1 MQRVASSAD
10 ALAWLQARVTGTLVS
25 DSRAVRSG
33 DGFIAWPG
41 AAADARRHVADA
53 LQRGAAACLVE
64 ADGVTAWDF
73 QDAPVAAL
81 QNLQPQLGGLAAEF
95 FGSSRARVPVFAVTG
110 TNGKTSSAWWLAQA
124 LAAASEAHAPRRAG
138 FIGTLGCGLVGDG
151 SAADAAT
158 LSPTGLTTPDPVT
171 VHAAIHAFAAQQ
183 AKGCVIE
190 ASSIG
195 LQEHRLDGLV
205 IDCAIFTNFSQ
216 DHLDFHGTMEAYWA
230 AKRALFAW
238 PGLLSA
244 VINIDDAHGATLAA
258 ELGDSTLD
266 LWTCSSRINVQ
277 PAARLQALNV
287 RATETGMAFEV
298 RESGQMQ
305 TVHSEMPGAY
315 NVANLLGVIAALR
328 SHGASLA
335 QAAAACS
342 GLQAPPGRMEAVAPP
357 GSNPLVLVD
366 YAHTPDGL
374 TQALAALRPVAL
386 ARGGQLWCVVGCG
399 GDRDPGKRPRMGA
412 AAVHGADRV
421 VFTSDNPRTED
432 PHSILA
438 QIVGP
443 LTPAPAWVIETDRA
457 AAIADT
463 VLQAHD
469 RDVVL
474 IAGKGHE
481 TSQEVAGQRYAFD
494 DRIHAR
500 KSLEARAATRM
511 TLGHLAKLIPNSQL
525 RANPAS
531 PWLRVHTDT
540 RSTRAGDLFVALRG
554 ETFDA
559 NQFLPQ
565 ALAQGAV
572 AVLCHPQSGA
582 ADAIAL
588 PRIEVPDTQEALT
601 ALGANWRAQWH
612 LPLIG
617 ITGSNGKTTVTQM
630 IAAILHLHAP
640 NGAALATQGNL
651 NNHIGVPL
659 TVLRLRSE
667 HRIGVVELGM
677 NHPGEIAQLSAVAQP
692 TVALVNNAQ
701 REHLEFMHTV
711 DAVAAENGSVI
722 SALPANGIAVFPADD
737 VYTPLWRRLAGAR
750 RSVTFSDTPSN
761 STEAQDS
768 VHLLDAKWHGS
779 HWRVAAQARL
789 GKQTEN
795 LQFDLHIAGRHNIKN
810 ALAAAACALAAGV
823 PAATVARGLSAFI
836 PVQGRSRALSLALEG
851 RSITVVDD
859 SYNANPDS
867 VRAAIDVLADLPG
880 PRLLVLG
887 DMGEVGSE
895 GPAFHTEAG
904 AYAAAKGIEH
914 VLFSG
919 QLSRYANAAAPGS
932 QHLDDM
938 HALRQAA
945 VTLLPNVASV
955 LVKGSRFMRME
966 QVVDA
971 ITQACAAPQKEITP
985 QGETTCC

>member
-1 MQRVASSAD
+1 MERLARSVD
-10 ALAWLQARVTGTLVS
+10 ALTWLQARVTGSLVS
-25 DSRAVRSG
+25 DSRAVRPG
-33 DGFIAWPG
+33 DGFVAWPG

-53 LQRGAAACLVE
+53 LQRGAVACLVE
-64 ADGVTAWDF
+64 AQGVAAWNF
-73 QDAPVAAL
+73 ADAPVAAL
-81 QNLQPQLGGLAAEF
+81 QGLQAQLGWIAAEF
-95 FGSSRARVPVFAVTG
+95 FGTARAQLPVFAVTG
-110 TNGKTSSAWWLAQA
+110 TNGKTSTAWWLAQA
-124 LAAASEAHAPRRAG
+124 LAAASGERSPRQGG
-138 FIGTLGCGLVGDG
+138 FIGTLGCGLIGAG
-151 SAADAAT
+151 SAADVGT
-158 LSPTGLTTPDPVT
+158 LRSTGLTTPDPLT
-171 VHAAIHAFAAQQ
+171 VHAAVQGFAAQH
-183 AKGCVIE
+183 ASGCAIE

-195 LQEHRLDGLV
+195 LQEHRLDGLA

-216 DHLDFHGTMEAYWA
+216 DHLDYHGTMDAYWA

-238 PGLLSA
+238 PGLRSA
-244 VINIDDAHGATLAA
+244 VLNIDNARGAALAA
-258 ELGDSTLD
+258 ELGGGPLD
-266 LWTCSSRINVQ
+266 VWTCSSRDQANPV
-277 PAARLQALNV
+277 ARLQACHV
-287 RATETGMAFEV
+287 RATDHGMRFDV
-298 RESGQMQ
+298 READQLQ
-305 TVHSEMPGAY
+305 TVHSTVPGTY

-328 SHGASLA
+328 SQGISLA
-335 QAAAACS
+335 QAAAACNA
-342 GLQAPPGRMEAVAPP
+342 LHAPPGRMEPAAPA
-357 GSNPLVLVD
+357 GVNPLVLVD

-374 TQALAALRPVAL
+374 EQALAALGPLAQ
-386 ARGGQLWCVVGCG
+386 ARGGRLWCVVGCG

-432 PHSILA
+432 PQRILA
-438 QIVGP
+438 QMVAP
-443 LTPAPAWVIETDRA
+443 LTPSAAWQVEVNRA
-457 AAIADT
+457 AAIANT
-463 VLQAHD
+463 VRQAHD
-469 RDVVL
+469 RDLIL

-481 TSQEVAGQRYAFD
+481 TSQEVGGQRHAFD
-494 DRIHAR
+494 DRVH
-500 KSLEARAATRM
+500 ARAALQARAADRM
-511 TLGHLAKLIPNSQL
+511 TLGHVAALIPHSHL
-525 RANPAS
+525 SANPEVS
-531 PWLRVHTDT
+531 WLRVHTDT

-572 AVLCHPQSGA
+572 AVLCHPQPGA
-582 ADAIAL
+582 PEGGL
-588 PRIEVPDTQEALT
+588 PRIEVADTQEALI
-601 ALGANWRAQWH
+601 ALGTNWRAQWH

-617 ITGSNGKTTVTQM
+617 VTGSNGKTTVTQM
-630 IAAILHLHAP
+630 IAAILHVHAP
-640 NGAALATQGNL
+640 DGAALATQGNL

-722 SALPANGIAVFPADD
+722 SALPADGVAVFPADD
-737 VYTPLWRRLAGAR
+737 TYTPLWRNLAGTR
-750 RSVTFSDTPSN
+750 RSVTFSDTPAAGVD
-761 STEAQDS
+761 TPDS
-768 VHLLDAKWHGS
+768 VRLVDAQWHGG
-779 HWRVAAQARL
+779 HWRVQAQTRL

-823 PAATVARGLSAFI
+823 PAETVSQGLSTFV
-836 PVQGRSRALSLALEG
+836 PVQGRSRALPLRLYG
-851 RSITVVDD
+851 RDITLVDD

-887 DMGEVGSE
+887 DMGEVGDQ
-895 GPAFHTEAG
+895 GTAFHTEAG
-904 AYAAAKGIEH
+904 AYAASNGIEH

-919 QLSRYANAAAPGS
+919 TLSRHAHAAAPGS
-932 QHLDDM
+932 QHFDAM
-938 HALRQAA
+938 PALRQAA
-945 VTLLPNVASV
+945 VSLLPQVASV

-966 QVVDA
+966 QVVEA
-971 ITQACAAPQKEITP
+971 VTQACAPAAEEKTP
-985 QGETTCC
+985 QGEATCC

>member
-1 MQRVASSAD
+1 MDRVASSAD
-10 ALAWLQARVTGTLVS
+10 ALAWLQTRVTGTLVS
-25 DSRAVRSG
+25 DSRAVRPG

-53 LQRGAAACLVE
+53 LQRGAVACLVE
-64 ADGVTAWDF
+64 ADGVAAWNF

-81 QNLQPQLGGLAAEF
+81 QNLQPQLGGLAAAF
-95 FGSSRARVPVFAVTG
+95 FGSARAQLPVFAVTG

-124 LAAASEAHAPRRAG
+124 LAAVSAGTAPRQAG
-138 FIGTLGCGLVGDG
+138 FIGTLGCGLIGNG
-151 SAADAAT
+151 SAADADT
-158 LSPTGLTTPDPVT
+158 LSPTGLTTPDPLT
-171 VHAAIHAFAAQQ
+171 VHAAMHAFGEQKAC
-183 AKGCVIE
+183 GCVIE

-195 LQEHRLDGLV
+195 LQEHRLDGLA

-216 DHLDFHGTMEAYWA
+216 DHLDYHGTMQAYWA

-238 PGLLSA
+238 PGLRSA
-244 VINIDDAHGATLAA
+244 VVNIDDAHGAALAA
-258 ELGDSTLD
+258 ELGNSTLD
-266 LWTCSSRINVQ
+266 LWTCASREAVN
-277 PAARLQALNV
+277 PTARLQARKV
-287 RATETGMAFEV
+287 RVTDSGMAFEV
-298 RESGQMQ
+298 HEAGQQQ
-305 TVHSEMPGAY
+305 TVHSPVPGTY

-328 SHGASLA
+328 SQGTPLA

-342 GLQAPPGRMEAVAPP
+342 GLRAPPGRMEAVGPT
-357 GSNPLVLVD
+357 GTNPLVLVD

-374 TQALAALRPVAL
+374 AQALAALRPVAL

-399 GDRDPGKRPRMGA
+399 GDRDPGKRPLMGA

-421 VFTSDNPRTED
+421 VFTSDNPRSED
-432 PHSILA
+432 PESILA
-438 QIVGP
+438 HMVAP
-443 LTPAPAWVIETDRA
+443 LVPNPAWHIEVSRA

-469 RDVVL
+469 RDLVL

-481 TSQEVAGQRYAFD
+481 TSQEVAGQRHAFD

-500 KSLEARAATRM
+500 KSLEARAETRM
-511 TLGHLAKLIPNSQL
+511 TLGHLATLIPNSQL
-525 RANPAS
+525 SANPAS

-540 RSTRAGDLFVALRG
+540 RSTRAGDVFVALRG
-554 ETFDA
+554 DTFDA

-572 AVLCHPQSGA
+572 AVLCHPQTGA
-582 ADAIAL
+582 ADAAAL
-588 PRIEVPDTQEALT
+588 PRIEVPDTQDALT
-601 ALGANWRAQWH
+601 ALGTHWRAQWH

-617 ITGSNGKTTVTQM
+617 VTGSNGKTTVTQM
-630 IAAILHLHAP
+630 IAAILHVHAP

-711 DAVAAENGSVI
+711 DAVAAENGAVI
-722 SALPANGIAVFPADD
+722 SALPAHGVAVFPADD
-737 VYTPLWRRLAGAR
+737 AYTALWRSLAGTR
-750 RSVTFSDTPSN
+750 RCVTFSDTPAASADT
-761 STEAQDS
+761 SDS
-768 VHLLDAKWHGS
+768 VCLLDAQWHGG
-779 HWRVAAQARL
+779 HWRVQAQARL
-789 GKQTEN
+789 GEQVEN
-795 LQFDLHIAGRHNIKN
+795 LQFSLHIAGRHNIKN

-823 PAATVARGLSAFI
+823 PAATVAQGLSAFV
-836 PVQGRSRALSLALEG
+836 PVQGRSRALSLTLDG

-887 DMGEVGSE
+887 DMGEVGSQ

-914 VLFSG
+914 VLLSG
-919 QLSRYANAAAPGS
+919 QLSRHAHAAAPGS
-932 QHLDDM
+932 QHFDDM
-938 HALRQAA
+938 PALRQAA
-945 VTLLPNVASV
+945 VALLPQVASV

-971 ITQACAAPQKEITP
+971 VTQACAAPHKETTP
-985 QGETTCC
+985 QGEATCC

>member
-1 MQRVASSAD
+1 MHLVARSAD

-25 DSRAVRSG
+25 DSRAVRPG

-41 AAADARRHVADA
+41 AATDARRHVADA
-53 LQRGAAACLVE
+53 LQRGAAVCLVE
-64 ADGVTAWDF
+64 AEGAEAWNFTDT
-73 QDAPVAAL
+73 PVAAL
-81 QNLQPQLGGLAAEF
+81 RGLQSQMGWIAACF
-95 FGSSRARVPVFAVTG
+95 FGTARAHLPVFAVTG
-110 TNGKTSSAWWLAQA
+110 TNGKTSTAWWLAQA
-124 LAAASEAHAPRRAG
+124 LATVSEAQRAG
-138 FIGTLGCGLVGDG
+138 FIGTLGCGLVGAG
-151 SAADAAT
+151 SAAQADA
-158 LSPTGLTTPDPVT
+158 LMPTGLTTPDPVT
-171 VHAAIHAFAAQQ
+171 VQAAIHAFAAQK
-183 AKGCVIE
+183 AGGCAIE

-195 LQEHRLDGLV
+195 LQEHRLDGLA

-216 DHLDFHGTMEAYWA
+216 DHLDYHGTMEAYWA
-230 AKRALFAW
+230 AKRALFTL
-238 PGLLSA
+238 PGLRSA
-244 VINIDDAHGATLAA
+244 VINIDDAHGVELAA
-258 ELGDSTLD
+258 ELRKGTLD
-266 LWTCSSRINVQ
+266 LWTCSSREASN
-277 PAARLQALNV
+277 PTARLQARNI
-287 RATETGMAFEV
+287 RATNNGMAFDV
-298 RESGQMQ
+298 HESGQLQ
-305 TVHSEMPGAY
+305 SVHSAVPGTY

-328 SHGASLA
+328 SHGVSLA

-342 GLQAPPGRMEAVAPP
+342 GLPAPPGRMEPAVP
-357 GSNPLVLVD
+357 GGANPLVLVD

-374 TQALAALRPVAL
+374 EQALTALRPVAQ
-386 ARGGQLWCVVGCG
+386 ARSGQLWCVVGCG
-399 GDRDPGKRPRMGA
+399 GDRDPGKRPLMGA
-412 AAVHGADRV
+412 MAVHGADRV
-421 VFTSDNPRTED
+421 VFTSDNPRSEN
-432 PHSILA
+432 PESILGQMVA
-438 QIVGP
+438 P
-443 LTPAPAWVIETDRA
+443 LVPGPAWRIDANRA

-500 KSLEARAATRM
+500 KALDARAATRM
-511 TLGHLAKLIPNSQL
+511 TLGHVAALIPNSQL

-540 RSTRAGDLFVALRG
+540 RSTRAGDLFIALRG
-554 ETFDA
+554 DTFDA
-559 NQFLPQ
+559 NQFLPE
-565 ALAQGAV
+565 AIAQGAV
-572 AVLCHPQSGA
+572 AVLCHPQS
-582 ADAIAL
+582 DATHSAL
-588 PRIEVPDTQEALT
+588 PRIEVADTQHALT
-601 ALGANWRAQWH
+601 TLGTNWRAQWQ

-617 ITGSNGKTTVTQM
+617 VTGSNGKTTITQM

-659 TVLRLRSE
+659 TVLRLRGE

-677 NHPGEIAQLSAVAQP
+677 NHPGEIARLSAVAQP

-711 DAVAAENGSVI
+711 DAVAAENGAVI
-722 SALPANGIAVFPADD
+722 SALPANGVAVFPADD
-737 VYTPLWRRLAGAR
+737 AYTPLWRSLAGAR
-750 RSVTFSDTPSN
+750 RCFMFSDTPTS
-761 STEAQDS
+761 STDAADS
-768 VHLLDAKWHGS
+768 VYLLDAQWNNGY
-779 HWRVAAQARL
+779 WRVLAQARL
-789 GKQTEN
+789 GEQVES

-823 PAATVARGLSAFI
+823 PAATVAQGLSTFV
-836 PVQGRSRALSLALEG
+836 PVQGRSRALSLVLNG

-887 DMGEVGSE
+887 DMGEVGSQ

-904 AYAAAKGIEH
+904 AYAAAKDIEH
-914 VLFSG
+914 VLLSG
-919 QLSRYANAAAPGS
+919 SLSRHAHTAAPGS
-932 QHLDDM
+932 KHFDDM
-938 HALRQAA
+938 AALRQAA
-945 VTLLPNVASV
+945 VAALPHVASV

-971 ITQACAAPQKEITP
+971 LTQACATPEKEKAH
-985 QGETTCC
+985 QGEATCC

>member
-1 MQRVASSAD
+1 MDRVASSAD
-10 ALAWLQARVTGTLVS
+10 ALAWLRARVTGTLVS
-25 DSRAVRSG
+25 DSRAVRPG

-53 LQRGAAACLVE
+53 LQRGAVACLVE
-64 ADGVTAWDF
+64 AQGVAAWDF
-73 QDAPVAAL
+73 ANAPVAAL
-81 QNLQPQLGGLAAEF
+81 QGLQSQLGWLSASF
-95 FGSSRARVPVFAVTG
+95 FGSSRAQLPVFAVTG

-124 LAAASEAHAPRRAG
+124 MAAVSAGTAPRQVG
-138 FIGTLGCGLVGDG
+138 FIGTLGCGLISHG
-151 SAADAAT
+151 SAPDAGT
-158 LSPTGLTTPDPVT
+158 LSLTGLTTPDPLT
-171 VHAAIHAFAAQQ
+171 VHAAMHAFAAQK
-183 AKGCVIE
+183 ACGCAIE

-195 LQEHRLDGLV
+195 LAEHRLDGLV

-216 DHLDFHGTMEAYWA
+216 DHLDYHGTMDAYWA

-238 PGLLSA
+238 PGLRSA
-244 VINIDDAHGATLAA
+244 VVNIDDAHGAALAA
-258 ELGDSTLD
+258 ELGNSTLD
-266 LWTCSSRINVQ
+266 LWTCSSREEAN
-277 PAARLQALNV
+277 PAARLQAHNIRV
-287 RATETGMAFEV
+287 TNNGMAFEV
-298 RESGQMQ
+298 REAEQQQ
-305 TVHSEMPGAY
+305 TVHSAVPGTY

-328 SHGASLA
+328 SHGTPLA

-342 GLQAPPGRMEAVAPP
+342 GLHAPPGRMEAAAPA

-374 TQALAALRPVAL
+374 VQALAALRPVAL

-399 GDRDPGKRPRMGA
+399 GDRDPGKRPLMGA
-412 AAVHGADRV
+412 AAVRGADRV
-421 VFTSDNPRTED
+421 VFTSDNPRSEN
-432 PHSILA
+432 PESILA
-438 QIVGP
+438 QMVAP
-443 LTPAPAWVIETDRA
+443 LVPSPAWHTEANRA
-457 AAIADT
+457 TAIADT

-481 TSQEVAGQRYAFD
+481 TSQEVAGQRHAFD

-500 KSLEARAATRM
+500 NALQARAASRM
-511 TLGHLAKLIPNSQL
+511 TLGHLAALIPNSQL
-525 RANPAS
+525 SANPAS

-554 ETFDA
+554 DTFDA

-572 AVLCHPQSGA
+572 AVLCHPQTGA
-582 ADAIAL
+582 SENPL
-588 PRIEVPDTQEALT
+588 PRIEVADTQEALT
-601 ALGANWRAQWH
+601 TLGTNWRAQWH

-617 ITGSNGKTTVTQM
+617 VTGSNGKTTVTQM

-640 NGAALATQGNL
+640 HGAALATQGNL

-659 TVLRLRSE
+659 TVLRLRNE

-677 NHPGEIAQLSAVAQP
+677 NHPGEIARLSAVAQA

-711 DAVAAENGSVI
+711 DAVAAENGAVI
-722 SALPANGIAVFPADD
+722 SALPADGVAVFPADD
-737 VYTPLWRRLAGAR
+737 VYTPLWRGLAGTR
-750 RSVTFSDTPSN
+750 RCVTFSDTLTN
-761 STEAQDS
+761 STDTNDS
-768 VHLLDAKWHGS
+768 VRLLDAQWHGG
-779 HWRVAAQARL
+779 HWRVQAQARL
-789 GKQTEN
+789 GEQVAS

-823 PAATVARGLSAFI
+823 PVATVAQGLSAFV
-836 PVQGRSRALSLALEG
+836 PVQGRSRALSLALDG
-851 RSITVVDD
+851 LSITVVDD

-887 DMGEVGSE
+887 DMGEVGSQ

-904 AYAAAKGIEH
+904 AYAATKGIEH
-914 VLFSG
+914 VLLSG
-919 QLSRYANAAAPGS
+919 HLSRHAHAAAPGS
-932 QHLDDM
+932 RHFEDM
-938 HALRQAA
+938 AALRQAA
-945 VTLLPNVASV
+945 VALLPKVASV

-971 ITQACAAPQKEITP
+971 VTQACAAPQKEKTP
-985 QGETTCC
+985 QGEATCC

>member
-1 MQRVASSAD
+1 MDLLASSAD
-10 ALAWLQARVTGTLVS
+10 ALAWLRARVTGTLVS
-25 DSRAVRSG
+25 DSRAVRAG

-41 AAADARRHVADA
+41 AATDARRYVADA
-53 LQRGAAACLVE
+53 LQRGAVACLVE
-64 ADGVTAWDF
+64 ADGVAAWDF

-81 QNLQPQLGGLAAEF
+81 QDLQAQLGGLAAAF
-95 FGSSRARVPVFAVTG
+95 FGSSPAQLPVFAVTG

-124 LAAASEAHAPRRAG
+124 LAAVSTGPAPRQAG
-138 FIGTLGCGLVGDG
+138 FIGTLGCGLIGDG
-151 SAADAAT
+151 SAADMGT
-158 LSPTGLTTPDPVT
+158 LSPTGLTTPDPLT
-171 VHAAIHAFAAQQ
+171 VHAAMHAFAAQK
-183 AKGCVIE
+183 ACGCAIE

-195 LQEHRLDGLV
+195 LAEHRLNGLA
-205 IDCAIFTNFSQ
+205 IECAIFTNFSQ
-216 DHLDFHGTMEAYWA
+216 DHLDYHGSMPAYWA
-230 AKRALFAW
+230 AKRTLFAW
-238 PGLLSA
+238 PGLRSA
-244 VINIDDAHGATLAA
+244 VVNIDDAQGAALAA
-258 ELGDSTLD
+258 ELHHSAID
-266 LWTCSSRINVQ
+266 LWTCASREEVNPTV
-277 PAARLQALNV
+277 RLQAHNIRV
-287 RATETGMAFEV
+287 TDSGMAFDVHEA
-298 RESGQMQ
+298 GQQQ
-305 TVHSEMPGAY
+305 TVHSAVPGAY

-328 SHGASLA
+328 SQGTPLA

-342 GLQAPPGRMEAVAPP
+342 GLRAPPGRMEAAAPV

-374 TQALAALRPVAL
+374 VQALAALRPVAL

-399 GDRDPGKRPRMGA
+399 GDRDSGKRPLMGA
-412 AAVHGADRV
+412 AAARGADRV
-421 VFTSDNPRTED
+421 VFTSDNPRSENPD
-432 PHSILA
+432 NILA
-438 QIVGP
+438 QMVAP
-443 LTPAPAWVIETDRA
+443 LVPGPAWCVDPDRA

-469 RDVVL
+469 RDLVL

-481 TSQEVAGQRYAFD
+481 TSQEVAGQRGAFD

-500 KSLEARAATRM
+500 NALAARAASRM
-511 TLGHLAKLIPNSQL
+511 TLGHLAALIPNSQL
-525 RANPAS
+525 SANPAS

-554 ETFDA
+554 DTFDA

-565 ALAQGAV
+565 ALTQGAV
-572 AVLCHPQSGA
+572 AVLCHPQTGVPEN
-582 ADAIAL
+582 AL
-588 PRIEVPDTQEALT
+588 PRIEVADTQDALT
-601 ALGANWRAQWH
+601 ALGTNWRAQWH

-617 ITGSNGKTTVTQM
+617 VTGSNGKTTVTQM

-677 NHPGEIAQLSAVAQP
+677 NHSGEIARLSAVAQP

-711 DAVAAENGSVI
+711 DAVAAENGAVI
-722 SALPANGIAVFPADD
+722 SALPADGVAVFPADD
-737 VYTPLWRRLAGAR
+737 VYTPLWRSLAGTR
-750 RSVTFSDTPSN
+750 RCVTFSDTLTN
-761 STEAQDS
+761 STDTNDS
-768 VHLLDAKWHGS
+768 VRLLDAQWHGG
-779 HWRVAAQARL
+779 HWRVQAQARL
-789 GKQTEN
+789 GQQVAS
-795 LQFDLHIAGRHNIKN
+795 LQFDLQIAGRHNIKN

-823 PAATVARGLSAFI
+823 PAATVMQGLSTFV
-836 PVQGRSRALSLALEG
+836 PVQGRSRALSLAWGE

-887 DMGEVGSE
+887 DMGEVGSQ

-914 VLFSG
+914 VLLSG
-919 QLSRYANAAAPGS
+919 NLSRHAHAAAPGS
-932 QHLDDM
+932 LHFDDM
-938 HALRQAA
+938 AALRQAA
-945 VTLLPNVASV
+945 VALLPQVASV

-966 QVVDA
+966 QIVDA
-971 ITQACAAPQKEITP
+971 VTQACAEPQKEKTP
-985 QGETTCC
+985 QGEATCC

>member
-1 MQRVASSAD
+1 MDRVASSAD
-10 ALAWLQARVTGTLVS
+10 ALAWLRARVTGTLVS
-25 DSRAVRSG
+25 DSRAVRPG

-53 LQRGAAACLVE
+53 LQRGAVACLVE
-64 ADGVTAWDF
+64 ADGVVAWNF
-73 QDAPVAAL
+73 AGAPVAAL
-81 QNLQPQLGGLAAEF
+81 QGLQSQLGWLSASF
-95 FGSSRARVPVFAVTG
+95 FGTARAQLPVFAVTG

-124 LAAASEAHAPRRAG
+124 LAAVSEAASPQQAG
-138 FIGTLGCGLVGDG
+138 FIGTLGCGLISHG
-151 SAADAAT
+151 SAPDAGT
-158 LSPTGLTTPDPVT
+158 LSHTGLTTPDPLT
-171 VHAAIHAFAAQQ
+171 VHAAVHAFAAQK
-183 AKGCVIE
+183 ACGCAIE

-216 DHLDFHGTMEAYWA
+216 DHLDYHETMDAYWA

-238 PGLLSA
+238 PGLRSA
-244 VINIDDAHGATLAA
+244 VVNIDDAHGAELAG
-258 ELGDSTLD
+258 ELGNSTLD
-266 LWTCSSRINVQ
+266 LWTCSSREEVN
-277 PAARLQALNV
+277 PAARLQACQIRV
-287 RATETGMAFEV
+287 TDSGMAFEV
-298 RESGQMQ
+298 READQQQ
-305 TVHSEMPGAY
+305 TVHSAVPGAY

-328 SHGASLA
+328 SQGTPLA
-335 QAAAACS
+335 LAAAACS
-342 GLQAPPGRMEAVAPP
+342 GLRAPPGRMEAAAPV

-374 TQALAALRPVAL
+374 VQALAALRPVAL

-399 GDRDPGKRPRMGA
+399 GDRDPGKRPLMGA
-412 AAVHGADRV
+412 AAARGADRV
-421 VFTSDNPRTED
+421 VFTSDNPRSEN
-432 PHSILA
+432 PESILA
-438 QIVGP
+438 QMVAP
-443 LTPAPAWVIETDRA
+443 LVPSSAWHIEASRA
-457 AAIADT
+457 AAIAGT
-463 VLQAHD
+463 VLQTHD

-481 TSQEVAGQRYAFD
+481 TSQEVAGQRGAFD

-500 KSLEARAATRM
+500 NALHARAASRM
-511 TLGHLAKLIPNSQL
+511 TLGHLAALIPNSQL
-525 RANPAS
+525 NAKPAS

-554 ETFDA
+554 DTFDA

-572 AVLCHPQSGA
+572 AVLCHPQTGA
-582 ADAIAL
+582 SENAL
-588 PRIEVPDTQEALT
+588 PRIEVADTQEALT
-601 ALGANWRAQWH
+601 TLGTNWRAQWH

-617 ITGSNGKTTVTQM
+617 VTGSNGKTTVTQM
-630 IAAILHLHAP
+630 IAAILHVHAP
-640 NGAALATQGNL
+640 HGAALATQGNL

-677 NHPGEIAQLSAVAQP
+677 NHPGEIASLSAVAQA

-711 DAVAAENGSVI
+711 DAVAAENGAVI
-722 SALPANGIAVFPADD
+722 SALPADGVAVFPADD
-737 VYTPLWRRLAGAR
+737 IYTALWRSLAGTR
-750 RSVTFSDTPSN
+750 RCVTFSDTPTNSN
-761 STEAQDS
+761 NTNDS
-768 VHLLDAKWHGS
+768 VYLLDAQWHGG
-779 HWRVAAQARL
+779 HWQVLAQARH
-789 GKQTEN
+789 GEQVEH

-823 PAATVARGLSAFI
+823 PAATVAHGLSTFV
-836 PVQGRSRALSLALEG
+836 PVQGRSRALSLTLDG
-851 RSITVVDD
+851 RSITLVDD

-887 DMGEVGSE
+887 DMGEVGSQ
-895 GPAFHTEAG
+895 GPVFHTEAG
-904 AYAAAKGIEH
+904 AYAATKGIEH
-914 VLFSG
+914 VLLSG
-919 QLSRYANAAAPGS
+919 TLSRHAHDAAPGS
-932 QHLDDM
+932 RHFDDM
-938 HALRQAA
+938 AALRQAA
-945 VTLLPNVASV
+945 VALLPKVVSV

-971 ITQACAAPQKEITP
+971 VTQACAAPQKEKTP
-985 QGETTCC
+985 QGEATCC

>member
-1 MQRVASSAD
+1 MDRVASSAD
-10 ALAWLQARVTGTLVS
+10 ALAWLRARVTGTLVS
-25 DSRAVRSG
+25 DSRAVRPG

-41 AAADARRHVADA
+41 AAADPRRYVADA

-64 ADGVTAWDF
+64 AQGVAAWDF
-73 QDAPVAAL
+73 ANAPVAAL
-81 QNLQPQLGGLAAEF
+81 QDLQPQLGWLAASF
-95 FGSSRARVPVFAVTG
+95 FGTARAHLPVFAVTG

-124 LAAASEAHAPRRAG
+124 LAAVSEAPAPQQAG
-138 FIGTLGCGLVGDG
+138 FIGTLGCGLIGDG
-151 SAADAAT
+151 SAADAGT
-158 LSPTGLTTPDPVT
+158 LSHTGLTTPDPLT
-171 VHAAIHAFAAQQ
+171 VHAAMHAFAEQKAC
-183 AKGCVIE
+183 GCAIE

-195 LQEHRLDGLV
+195 LAEHRLDGLV

-216 DHLDFHGTMEAYWA
+216 DHLDYHGTMEAYWA

-238 PGLLSA
+238 PGLRSA
-244 VINIDDAHGATLAA
+244 VVNIDDAHGAALAA
-258 ELGDSTLD
+258 ELDNSTLD
-266 LWTCSSRINVQ
+266 LWTCSSREEVN
-277 PAARLQALNV
+277 PTARLQACQIRV
-287 RATETGMAFEV
+287 TDSGMAFEV
-298 RESGQMQ
+298 READQQQ
-305 TVHSEMPGAY
+305 TVHSAVPGAY

-328 SHGASLA
+328 SHGTPLA

-342 GLQAPPGRMEAVAPP
+342 GLRAPPGRMEAAAPA

-374 TQALAALRPVAL
+374 AQALAALRPVAL

-399 GDRDPGKRPRMGA
+399 GDRDPGKRPLMGA
-412 AAVHGADRV
+412 AAVRGADRV
-421 VFTSDNPRTED
+421 VFTSDNPRSEN
-432 PHSILA
+432 PESILA
-438 QIVGP
+438 QMVAP
-443 LTPAPAWVIETDRA
+443 LVPSSAWHTEANRA
-457 AAIADT
+457 TAIADT

-481 TSQEVAGQRYAFD
+481 TSQEVTGQRHAFD

-500 KSLEARAATRM
+500 NALHARAASRM
-511 TLGHLAKLIPNSQL
+511 TLGHLAALIPNSQL
-525 RANPAS
+525 SANPAS

-540 RSTRAGDLFVALRG
+540 RSTRTGDLFVALRG
-554 ETFDA
+554 DTFDA

-572 AVLCHPQSGA
+572 AVLCHPQTGA
-582 ADAIAL
+582 SENGL
-588 PRIEVPDTQEALT
+588 PRIEVADTQEALT
-601 ALGANWRAQWH
+601 TLGTNWRAQWH

-617 ITGSNGKTTVTQM
+617 VTGSNGKTTVTQM

-640 NGAALATQGNL
+640 RGAALATQGNL

-677 NHPGEIAQLSAVAQP
+677 NHPGEIARLSAVAQA

-711 DAVAAENGSVI
+711 DAVAAENGAVI
-722 SALPANGIAVFPADD
+722 SALPADGVAVFPADD
-737 VYTPLWRRLAGAR
+737 VYTALWRSLAGTR
-750 RSVTFSDTPSN
+750 RCVTFSDTLTN
-761 STEAQDS
+761 STDTNDS
-768 VHLLDAKWHGS
+768 VRLLDAQWHGG
-779 HWRVAAQARL
+779 HWRVQAQARL
-789 GKQTEN
+789 SARVEN

-823 PAATVARGLSAFI
+823 PAATVMQGLSTFV
-836 PVQGRSRALSLALEG
+836 PVQGRSRALSLALDG

-887 DMGEVGSE
+887 DMGEVGSQ

-904 AYAAAKGIEH
+904 AYAATKGIEH
-914 VLFSG
+914 VLLSG
-919 QLSRYANAAAPGS
+919 HLSRHAHAAAPGS
-932 QHLDDM
+932 RHFDDM
-938 HALRQAA
+938 AALRQAA
-945 VTLLPNVASV
+945 VALLPQVASV

-971 ITQACAAPQKEITP
+971 VTQACAAPQKEKTP
-985 QGETTCC
+985 QGEATCC

>member
-1 MQRVASSAD
+1 MDRVASSAD
-10 ALAWLQARVTGTLVS
+10 ALAWLRARVTGTLVS
-25 DSRAVRSG
+25 DSRAVRPG

-41 AAADARRHVADA
+41 AAADPRRYVADA

-64 ADGVTAWDF
+64 AQGVAAWDF
-73 QDAPVAAL
+73 ANAPVAAL
-81 QNLQPQLGGLAAEF
+81 QDLQPQLGWLAASF
-95 FGSSRARVPVFAVTG
+95 FGTARAHLPVFAVTG

-124 LAAASEAHAPRRAG
+124 LAAVSEAPAPQQAG
-138 FIGTLGCGLVGDG
+138 FIGTLGCGLIGDG
-151 SAADAAT
+151 SAADAGT
-158 LSPTGLTTPDPVT
+158 LSHTGLTTPDPLT
-171 VHAAIHAFAAQQ
+171 VHAAMHAFAEQKAC
-183 AKGCVIE
+183 GCAIE

-195 LQEHRLDGLV
+195 LAEHRLDGLV

-216 DHLDFHGTMEAYWA
+216 DHLDYHGTMEAYWA

-238 PGLLSA
+238 PGLHSA
-244 VINIDDAHGATLAA
+244 VVNIDDAHGAALAA
-258 ELGDSTLD
+258 ELDNSTLD
-266 LWTCSSRINVQ
+266 LWTCSSREEVN
-277 PAARLQALNV
+277 PTARLQAHNV
-287 RATETGMAFEV
+287 LVTNNGMAFDV
-298 RESGQMQ
+298 REAGQQQ
-305 TVHSEMPGAY
+305 TVHSAVPGAY

-328 SHGASLA
+328 SHGTPLA

-342 GLQAPPGRMEAVAPP
+342 GLRAPPGRMEAAAPA

-374 TQALAALRPVAL
+374 VQALAALRPVAL

-399 GDRDPGKRPRMGA
+399 GDRDPGKRPLMGA
-412 AAVHGADRV
+412 AAVRGADRV
-421 VFTSDNPRTED
+421 VFTSDNPRSEN
-432 PHSILA
+432 PESILA
-438 QIVGP
+438 QMVAP
-443 LTPAPAWVIETDRA
+443 LVPSPAWHTEANRA
-457 AAIADT
+457 TAIADT

-481 TSQEVAGQRYAFD
+481 TSQEVTGQRHAFD

-500 KSLEARAATRM
+500 NALHARAASRM
-511 TLGHLAKLIPNSQL
+511 TLGHLAALIPNSQL
-525 RANPAS
+525 SANPAS

-540 RSTRAGDLFVALRG
+540 RSTRTGDLFVALRG
-554 ETFDA
+554 DTFDA

-572 AVLCHPQSGA
+572 AVLCHPQTGA
-582 ADAIAL
+582 SENGL
-588 PRIEVPDTQEALT
+588 PRIEVADTQEALT
-601 ALGANWRAQWH
+601 TLGTNWRAQWH

-617 ITGSNGKTTVTQM
+617 VTGSNGKTTVTQM

-640 NGAALATQGNL
+640 RGAALATQGNL

-677 NHPGEIAQLSAVAQP
+677 NHPGEIARLSAVAQA

-711 DAVAAENGSVI
+711 DAVAAENGAVI
-722 SALPANGIAVFPADD
+722 SALPADGVAVFPADD
-737 VYTPLWRRLAGAR
+737 VYTALWRSLAGTR
-750 RSVTFSDTPSN
+750 RCVTFSDTLTN
-761 STEAQDS
+761 STDTNDS
-768 VHLLDAKWHGS
+768 VRLLDAQWHGG
-779 HWRVAAQARL
+779 HWRVQAQARL
-789 GKQTEN
+789 GEQVAS

-823 PAATVARGLSAFI
+823 PAATVMQGLSTFV
-836 PVQGRSRALSLALEG
+836 PVQGRSRALSLVLDG

-887 DMGEVGSE
+887 DMGEVGSQ

-914 VLFSG
+914 VLLSG
-919 QLSRYANAAAPGS
+919 TLSRRAHAAAPGS
-932 QHLDDM
+932 RHFDDIA
-938 HALRQAA
+938 ALRQAA
-945 VTLLPNVASV
+945 VALLPKVASV

-971 ITQACAAPQKEITP
+971 VTQACAAPQKEKTP
-985 QGETTCC
+985 QGEATCC

>member
-1 MQRVASSAD
+1 MDRVASSAD
-10 ALAWLQARVTGTLVS
+10 ALAWLRARVTGTLVS
-25 DSRAVRSG
+25 DSRAVRPG

-53 LQRGAAACLVE
+53 LQRGAVACLVE
-64 ADGVTAWDF
+64 AHGVAAWSF
-73 QDAPVAAL
+73 AGAPVAAL
-81 QNLQPQLGGLAAEF
+81 QGLQSQLGWLAASF
-95 FGSSRARVPVFAVTG
+95 FGTARAQLPVFAVTG

-124 LAAASEAHAPRRAG
+124 LAAVSEAASPQQAG
-138 FIGTLGCGLVGDG
+138 FIGTLGCGLISHG
-151 SAADAAT
+151 SAPDAGT
-158 LSPTGLTTPDPVT
+158 LSHTGLTTPDPLT
-171 VHAAIHAFAAQQ
+171 VHAAVHAFAAQK
-183 AKGCVIE
+183 ACGCAIE

-216 DHLDFHGTMEAYWA
+216 DHLDYHGTMDAYWA

-238 PGLLSA
+238 PGLRSA
-244 VINIDDAHGATLAA
+244 VVNIDDAHGAALAA
-258 ELGDSTLD
+258 ELGNSTLD
-266 LWTCSSRINVQ
+266 LWTCSSREEVN
-277 PAARLQALNV
+277 PTARLQACQIRV
-287 RATETGMAFEV
+287 TDSGMAFDV
-298 RESGQMQ
+298 REAGQQQ
-305 TVHSEMPGAY
+305 TVHSAVPGAY

-328 SHGASLA
+328 SQGTPLA
-335 QAAAACS
+335 LAAAACS
-342 GLQAPPGRMEAVAPP
+342 GLRAPPGRMEAAAPA

-374 TQALAALRPVAL
+374 AQALAALRPVAS

-399 GDRDPGKRPRMGA
+399 GDRDPGKRPLMGA
-412 AAVHGADRV
+412 AAARGADRV
-421 VFTSDNPRTED
+421 VFTSDNPRSEN
-432 PHSILA
+432 PESILA
-438 QIVGP
+438 QMVAP
-443 LTPAPAWVIETDRA
+443 LVPSSAWHTEASRA

-463 VLQAHD
+463 VLQTHE

-481 TSQEVAGQRYAFD
+481 TSQEVAGQRHAFD

-500 KSLEARAATRM
+500 NALQARAASRM
-511 TLGHLAKLIPNSQL
+511 TLGHLAALIPNSQL
-525 RANPAS
+525 NAKPAS

-554 ETFDA
+554 DTFDA

-572 AVLCHPQSGA
+572 AVLCHPQTGA
-582 ADAIAL
+582 SENAL
-588 PRIEVPDTQEALT
+588 PRIEVADTQEALT
-601 ALGANWRAQWH
+601 TLGTNWRAQWH

-617 ITGSNGKTTVTQM
+617 VTGSNGKTTVTQM
-630 IAAILHLHAP
+630 IAAILHVHAP
-640 NGAALATQGNL
+640 HGAALATQGNL

-677 NHPGEIAQLSAVAQP
+677 NHPGEIARLSAVAQP

-711 DAVAAENGSVI
+711 DAVAAENGAVI
-722 SALPANGIAVFPADD
+722 SALPADGVAVFPADD
-737 VYTPLWRRLAGAR
+737 VYTALWRSLAGTR
-750 RSVTFSDTPSN
+750 RCVTFSDTLTN
-761 STEAQDS
+761 STDTNDS
-768 VHLLDAKWHGS
+768 VRLLDAQWHGG
-779 HWRVAAQARL
+779 HWRVRAQARL
-789 GKQTEN
+789 SARVEN
-795 LQFDLHIAGRHNIKN
+795 LQFDLQIAGRHNIKN

-823 PAATVARGLSAFI
+823 PVATVAQGLSAFV
-836 PVQGRSRALSLALEG
+836 PVQGRSRALSLALDG

-887 DMGEVGSE
+887 DMGEVGSQ

-914 VLFSG
+914 VLLSG
-919 QLSRYANAAAPGS
+919 TLSRHAHAAAPGS
-932 QHLDDM
+932 RHFDDIA
-938 HALRQAA
+938 ALRQAA
-945 VTLLPNVASV
+945 VALLPKVASV

-971 ITQACAAPQKEITP
+971 VTQACAAPQKEKTP
-985 QGETTCC
+985 QGEATCC

>member
-1 MQRVASSAD
+1 MDRVASSAD
-10 ALAWLQARVTGTLVS
+10 ALAWLRARVTGTLVS
-25 DSRAVRSG
+25 DSRAVRPG

-64 ADGVTAWDF
+64 AQGVAAWDF
-73 QDAPVAAL
+73 ANAPVAAL
-81 QNLQPQLGGLAAEF
+81 QDLQPQLGWLAASF
-95 FGSSRARVPVFAVTG
+95 FGTARAHLPVFAVTG

-124 LAAASEAHAPRRAG
+124 LAAVSEAPAPRQAG
-138 FIGTLGCGLVGDG
+138 FIGTLGCGLIGDG
-151 SAADAAT
+151 SAADAGT
-158 LSPTGLTTPDPVT
+158 LSLTGLTTPDPLT
-171 VHAAIHAFAAQQ
+171 VHAAMHAFAAQK
-183 AKGCVIE
+183 ACGCAIE

-216 DHLDFHGTMEAYWA
+216 DHLDYHGTMQAYWA

-238 PGLLSA
+238 PGLRSA
-244 VINIDDAHGATLAA
+244 VVNIDDAHGAALAA
-258 ELGDSTLD
+258 ELGNSTLD
-266 LWTCSSRINVQ
+266 LWTCSSREEVN
-277 PAARLQALNV
+277 PTARLQAHNV
-287 RATETGMAFEV
+287 RVTNNGMAFEV
-298 RESGQMQ
+298 REAEQQQ
-305 TVHSEMPGAY
+305 TMHSAVPGTY

-328 SHGASLA
+328 SQGTPLA
-335 QAAAACS
+335 LAAAACS
-342 GLQAPPGRMEAVAPP
+342 GLRAPPGRMEAAAAA

-374 TQALAALRPVAL
+374 AQALAALRPVAL
-386 ARGGQLWCVVGCG
+386 ARGGQLWCVVGSG
-399 GDRDPGKRPRMGA
+399 GDRDPGKRPLMGA
-412 AAVHGADRV
+412 AAVQGADRV
-421 VFTSDNPRTED
+421 VFTSDNPRSEN
-432 PHSILA
+432 PESILA
-438 QIVGP
+438 QMVAP
-443 LTPAPAWVIETDRA
+443 LAPSSAWHTEANRA
-457 AAIADT
+457 TAIADT

-481 TSQEVAGQRYAFD
+481 TSQEVAGQRGAFD

-500 KSLEARAATRM
+500 NALQARAASRM
-511 TLGHLAKLIPNSQL
+511 TLGHLAALIPNSQL
-525 RANPAS
+525 SANPAS

-554 ETFDA
+554 DTFDA

-572 AVLCHPQSGA
+572 AVLCHPQTGA
-582 ADAIAL
+582 SDAAL

-601 ALGANWRAQWH
+601 TLGTNWRAQWH

-617 ITGSNGKTTVTQM
+617 VTGSNGKTTVTQM

-640 NGAALATQGNL
+640 HGAALATQGNL

-659 TVLRLRSE
+659 TVLRLRNE

-677 NHPGEIAQLSAVAQP
+677 NHPGEIARLSAVAQP

-711 DAVAAENGSVI
+711 DAVAAENGAVI
-722 SALPANGIAVFPADD
+722 SALPADGVAVFPADD
-737 VYTPLWRRLAGAR
+737 VYTALWRSLAGTR
-750 RSVTFSDTPSN
+750 RSVTFSDTLAADAD
-761 STEAQDS
+761 TDDS
-768 VHLLDAKWHGS
+768 VRLLDTQWHGG
-779 HWRVAAQARL
+779 HWRVQAQARL
-789 GKQTEN
+789 SARVEN

-823 PAATVARGLSAFI
+823 PAATVMQGLSAFV
-836 PVQGRSRALSLALEG
+836 PVQGRSRALSLALDG

-887 DMGEVGSE
+887 DMGEVGSQ

-914 VLFSG
+914 VLLSG
-919 QLSRYANAAAPGS
+919 TLSRHAHAAAPGS
-932 QHLDDM
+932 RHFDDM
-938 HALRQAA
+938 AALRQAA
-945 VTLLPNVASV
+945 VALLPKVASV

-971 ITQACAAPQKEITP
+971 VTQACAAPQKEKTP
-985 QGETTCC
+985 QGEATCC

>member
-1 MQRVASSAD
+1 MDRVASSAD
-10 ALAWLQARVTGTLVS
+10 ALAWLRARVTGTLVS
-25 DSRAVRSG
+25 DSRAVRPG

-53 LQRGAAACLVE
+53 LQRGAVACLVE
-64 ADGVTAWDF
+64 AQGVAAWDF
-73 QDAPVAAL
+73 ANAPVAA
-81 QNLQPQLGGLAAEF
+81 QQDLQPQLGWLAASF
-95 FGSSRARVPVFAVTG
+95 FGTARAHLPVFAVTG

-124 LAAASEAHAPRRAG
+124 LAAVSEAPAPRQAG
-138 FIGTLGCGLVGDG
+138 FIGTLGCGLIGDG
-151 SAADAAT
+151 SAADAGT
-158 LSPTGLTTPDPVT
+158 LSHTGLTTPDPLT
-171 VHAAIHAFAAQQ
+171 VHAAMHAFAAQK
-183 AKGCVIE
+183 ACGCAIE

-195 LQEHRLDGLV
+195 LQEHRLDGWV

-216 DHLDFHGTMEAYWA
+216 DHLDYHGTMDAYWA

-238 PGLLSA
+238 PGLRSA
-244 VINIDDAHGATLAA
+244 VVNIDDAHGAALAA
-258 ELGDSTLD
+258 ELDNSTLD
-266 LWTCSSRINVQ
+266 LWTCSSREEVN
-277 PAARLQALNV
+277 PTARLQACQIRV
-287 RATETGMAFEV
+287 TDSGMAFEV
-298 RESGQMQ
+298 REAGQQQ
-305 TVHSEMPGAY
+305 TVHSAVPGVY

-328 SHGASLA
+328 SHGTPLA
-335 QAAAACS
+335 LAAAACS
-342 GLQAPPGRMEAVAPP
+342 GLRAPPGRMEAAAPA

-374 TQALAALRPVAL
+374 AQALAALRPVAL

-399 GDRDPGKRPRMGA
+399 GDRDPGKRPLMGA
-412 AAVHGADRV
+412 AAVQGADRV
-421 VFTSDNPRTED
+421 VFTSDNPRSEN
-432 PHSILA
+432 PESILA
-438 QIVGP
+438 QMVAP
-443 LTPAPAWVIETDRA
+443 LAPSSAWHTEANRA
-457 AAIADT
+457 TAIADT

-481 TSQEVAGQRYAFD
+481 TSQEVAGQRHAFD

-500 KSLEARAATRM
+500 NALQARAASRM
-511 TLGHLAKLIPNSQL
+511 TLGHLAALIPNSQL
-525 RANPAS
+525 SANPAS

-554 ETFDA
+554 DTFDA

-572 AVLCHPQSGA
+572 AVLCHPQTA
-582 ADAIAL
+582 ASENGL
-588 PRIEVPDTQEALT
+588 PRIEVADTQEALT
-601 ALGANWRAQWH
+601 TLGTNWRAQWH

-617 ITGSNGKTTVTQM
+617 VTGSNGKTTVTQM

-640 NGAALATQGNL
+640 HGAALATQGNL

-677 NHPGEIAQLSAVAQP
+677 NHPGEIARLSAVAQA

-711 DAVAAENGSVI
+711 DAVAAENGAVI
-722 SALPANGIAVFPADD
+722 SALPADGVAVFPADD
-737 VYTPLWRRLAGAR
+737 VYTALWRSLAGTR
-750 RSVTFSDTPSN
+750 RCVTFSDTLTN
-761 STEAQDS
+761 STDTNDS
-768 VHLLDAKWHGS
+768 VRLLDAQWHGG
-779 HWRVAAQARL
+779 HWRVQAQARL
-789 GKQTEN
+789 GDQVAS
-795 LQFDLHIAGRHNIKN
+795 LQFDLQIAGRHNIKN

-823 PAATVARGLSAFI
+823 PAATVMQGLSTFV
-836 PVQGRSRALSLALEG
+836 PVQGRSRALSLALDG

-887 DMGEVGSE
+887 DMGEVGSQ

-904 AYAAAKGIEH
+904 AYAATKGIEH
-914 VLFSG
+914 VLLSG
-919 QLSRYANAAAPGS
+919 TLSRHAHAAAPGS
-932 QHLDDM
+932 RHFDDM
-938 HALRQAA
+938 AALRQAA
-945 VTLLPNVASV
+945 VALLPKVASV

-971 ITQACAAPQKEITP
+971 VTQACAAPQKEKTP
-985 QGETTCC
+985 QGEATCC

>member
-1 MQRVASSAD
+1 MDRVARSAD
-10 ALAWLQARVTGTLVS
+10 AVAWLQARVTGTLVS
-25 DSRAVRSG
+25 DSRAVRPG
-33 DGFIAWPG
+33 DGFVAWPG

-53 LQRGAAACLVE
+53 LQRGAVACLVE
-64 ADGVTAWDF
+64 ADGAAAWNF
-73 QDAPVAAL
+73 ANAPVAAL
-81 QNLQPQLGGLAAEF
+81 QGLQAQLGWIAAAF
-95 FGSSRARVPVFAVTG
+95 FGAARAQLPVFAVTG
-110 TNGKTSSAWWLAQA
+110 TNGKTSTAWWLAQA
-124 LAAASEAHAPRRAG
+124 LAAASEATASPQAG
-138 FIGTLGCGLVGDG
+138 FIGTLGCGLIGPG
-151 SAADAAT
+151 SAADAGS
-158 LSPTGLTTPDPVT
+158 LRPTGLTTPDPLT
-171 VHAAIHAFAAQQ
+171 VHAALHAFAAQQ
-183 AKGCVIE
+183 ACGCAIE

-195 LQEHRLDGLV
+195 LQEHRLDGV
-205 IDCAIFTNFSQ
+205 SIDCAIFTNFSQ
-216 DHLDFHGTMEAYWA
+216 DHLDYHGTMEAYWA
-230 AKRALFAW
+230 AKRGLFAW
-238 PGLLSA
+238 PGLRSA
-244 VINIDDAHGATLAA
+244 VVNIDDARGAALAA
-258 ELGDSTLD
+258 ELGDNAID
-266 LWTCSSRINVQ
+266 LWTCSSREEAK
-277 PAARLQALNV
+277 PTARLQACHV
-287 RATETGMAFEV
+287 RVTDSGMAFEV
-298 RESGQMQ
+298 RESGQLQ
-305 TVHSEMPGAY
+305 TVHSAVPGTY

-328 SHGASLA
+328 SQGTPLA
-335 QAAAACS
+335 LAAAACS
-342 GLQAPPGRMEAVAPP
+342 GLQAPPGRMEPAAP
-357 GSNPLVLVD
+357 GGFNPLVLVD

-374 TQALAALRPVAL
+374 TQALAALRPVAQ

-399 GDRDPGKRPRMGA
+399 GDRDPGKRPLMGA
-412 AAVHGADRV
+412 AAVHGADQV
-421 VFTSDNPRTED
+421 IFTSDNPRTED

-438 QIVGP
+438 QMVAP
-443 LTPAPAWVIETDRA
+443 LVPGPAWRIEANRA
-457 AAIADT
+457 TAIADT

-481 TSQEVAGQRYAFD
+481 TSQEVAGQRHAFD
-494 DRIHAR
+494 DRSHAR
-500 KSLEARAATRM
+500 KALTARAATRL
-511 TLGHLAKLIPNSQL
+511 TLGHVAALVPHSQL

-572 AVLCHPQSGA
+572 AVLCHPQTGVPES
-582 ADAIAL
+582 AL
-588 PRIEVPDTQEALT
+588 PRIEVADTQDALT
-601 ALGANWRAQWH
+601 ALGTNWRAQWH

-617 ITGSNGKTTVTQM
+617 VTGSNGKTTVTQM

-677 NHPGEIAQLSAVAQP
+677 NHPGEIARLSAVAQP

-711 DAVAAENGSVI
+711 DAVAAENGAVI
-722 SALPANGIAVFPADD
+722 SALPANGVAVFPADD
-737 VYTPLWRRLAGAR
+737 AYTPLWRSLAGAR
-750 RSVTFSDTPSN
+750 RSVTFTDAPATN
-761 STEAQDS
+761 TDAQDN
-768 VHLLDAKWHGS
+768 VRLLDAQWNGG
-779 HWRVAAQARL
+779 HWRVQAQARL

-823 PAATVARGLSAFI
+823 PAATVAHGLSAFV
-836 PVQGRSRALSLALEG
+836 PVQGRSRALTLFLNG
-851 RSITVVDD
+851 RAITVVDD

-867 VRAAIDVLADLPG
+867 VRAAIEVLADLPG

-887 DMGEVGSE
+887 DMGEVGSQ
-895 GPAFHTEAG
+895 GPAFHAEAG
-904 AYAAAKGIEH
+904 AYAASHGIEH

-919 QLSRYANAAAPGS
+919 SLSRHAHAAAPGS
-932 QHLDDM
+932 EHFDEM
-938 HALRQAA
+938 PKLRQAA
-945 VTLLPNVASV
+945 VAVLPHVASV

-971 ITQACAAPQKEITP
+971 VTQACTQTAAETTQ
-985 QGETTCC
+985 QGEATCC

>member
-1 MQRVASSAD
+1 MDLLASSAD

-25 DSRAVRSG
+25 DSRAVRPG

-41 AAADARRHVADA
+41 AAVDARRHVADA
-53 LQRGAAACLVE
+53 LQRGAVACLVE
-64 ADGVTAWDF
+64 ADGVAAWDF
-73 QDAPVAAL
+73 KDAPVAAL
-81 QNLQPQLGGLAAEF
+81 QNLQPQLGGLAAAF
-95 FGSSRARVPVFAVTG
+95 FGSSRVQLPVFAVTG

-124 LAAASEAHAPRRAG
+124 MAAVSAGTAPRQAG
-138 FIGTLGCGLVGDG
+138 FIGTLGCGLISHG
-151 SAADAAT
+151 SAPDAGT
-158 LSPTGLTTPDPVT
+158 LSLTGLTTPDPLT
-171 VHAAIHAFAAQQ
+171 VHAAVHAFAAQK
-183 AKGCVIE
+183 ACGCAIE

-195 LQEHRLDGLV
+195 LAEHRLNGLA

-216 DHLDFHGTMEAYWA
+216 DHLDYHGTMDAYWA

-238 PGLLSA
+238 PGLRSA
-244 VINIDDAHGATLAA
+244 VVNIDDAHGAALAT
-258 ELGDSTLD
+258 ELRNSTLD
-266 LWTCSSRINVQ
+266 LWTCSSREEVN
-277 PAARLQALNV
+277 PAARLQAHNIRV
-287 RATETGMAFEV
+287 TNNGMAFDV
-298 RESGQMQ
+298 REAEQQQ
-305 TVHSEMPGAY
+305 TVHSAVPGAY

-328 SHGASLA
+328 SQGTPLA

-342 GLQAPPGRMEAVAPP
+342 GLHAPPGRMEPVVP
-357 GSNPLVLVD
+357 GGGNPLVLVD

-374 TQALAALRPVAL
+374 AQALAALRPVAL

-399 GDRDPGKRPRMGA
+399 GDRDPGKRPLMGA

-421 VFTSDNPRTED
+421 VFTSDNPRSEN
-432 PHSILA
+432 PESILA
-438 QIVGP
+438 QMVAP
-443 LTPAPAWVIETDRA
+443 LVPSSAWHIEASRA

-469 RDVVL
+469 RDLVL

-481 TSQEVAGQRYAFD
+481 TSQEVAGQRHAFD

-525 RANPAS
+525 SANPAS

-540 RSTRAGDLFVALRG
+540 RSTRSGDLFVALRG
-554 ETFDA
+554 DTFDA

-572 AVLCHPQSGA
+572 AVLCHPQAGA
-582 ADAIAL
+582 PNATAL
-588 PRIEVPDTQEALT
+588 PRIEVADTQDALT
-601 ALGANWRAQWH
+601 LLGTNWRAQWH

-617 ITGSNGKTTVTQM
+617 VTGSNGKTTVTQM

-640 NGAALATQGNL
+640 HGAALATQGNL

-711 DAVAAENGSVI
+711 DAVAAENGAVI
-722 SALPANGIAVFPADD
+722 SALPAHGVAVFPADD
-737 VYTPLWRRLAGAR
+737 IYTSLWRSLAGTR
-750 RSVTFSDTPSN
+750 RCVTFSDTPAAGAETS
-761 STEAQDS
+761 DS
-768 VHLLDAKWHGS
+768 VRLLDAQWQGG
-779 HWRVAAQARL
+779 HWRVQAQARL
-789 GKQTEN
+789 GERVES
-795 LQFDLHIAGRHNIKN
+795 LQFDLQIAGRHNIKN

-823 PAATVARGLSAFI
+823 PAATVAQGLSAFV
-836 PVQGRSRALSLALEG
+836 PVQGRSRALSLSLDG

-887 DMGEVGSE
+887 DMGEVGSQ

-904 AYAAAKGIEH
+904 AYAATKGIEH
-914 VLFSG
+914 VLLSG
-919 QLSRYANAAAPGS
+919 TLSRHAYAAAPGS
-932 QHLDDM
+932 QHFDEM
-938 HALRQAA
+938 PALRQAA
-945 VTLLPNVASV
+945 VALLPQVASV

-971 ITQACAAPQKEITP
+971 VTQACAAPQKEKTP
-985 QGETTCC
+985 QGEATCC

>member
-1 MQRVASSAD
+1 MHLIVSSAD
-10 ALAWLQARVTGTLVS
+10 ALAWLQSRVSGTLVS
-25 DSRAVRSG
+25 DSRAVRPG
-33 DGFIAWPG
+33 DGFVAWPG
-41 AAADARRHVADA
+41 AASDARKHVADA
-53 LQRGAAACLVE
+53 IQRGAVACLVE
-64 ADGVTAWDF
+64 ADGVEAWNFADS
-73 QDAPVAAL
+73 PVAAVQGL
-81 QNLQPQLGGLAAEF
+81 QAQLGWIAASF
-95 FGSSRARVPVFAVTG
+95 FGTAGAQLPVFAVTG

-124 LAAASEAHAPRRAG
+124 LAAMSDAHTPRRAG

-171 VHAAIHAFAAQQ
+171 VHAAIHAFAAQK
-183 AKGCVIE
+183 AGGCAIE

-205 IDCAIFTNFSQ
+205 VDCAIFTNFSQ
-216 DHLDFHGTMEAYWA
+216 DHLDYHGTMEAYWA
-230 AKRALFAW
+230 AKRRLFAW
-238 PGLLSA
+238 PGLRSA
-244 VINIDDAHGATLAA
+244 VINIDDAHGAALAA
-258 ELGDSTLD
+258 ELQSSALD
-266 LWTCSSRINVQ
+266 LWTCSGREDANQ
-277 PAARLQALNV
+277 AARLQALNV

-305 TVHSEMPGAY
+305 TVHSGVPGPY

-335 QAAAACS
+335 QATAACS

-443 LTPAPAWVIETDRA
+443 LTPAPAWVTEADRA

-481 TSQEVAGQRYAFD
+481 TSQEVAGQRHAFD
-494 DRIHAR
+494 DRAHAR
-500 KSLEARAATRM
+500 NAVQARAATRM
-511 TLGHLAKLIPNSQL
+511 TLSHLAKLIPNSQL

-554 ETFDA
+554 DTFDA
-559 NQFLPQ
+559 NQFLPE
-565 ALAQGAV
+565 AIAQGAV

-582 ADAIAL
+582 ADATAL

-617 ITGSNGKTTVTQM
+617 VTGSNGKTTVTQM

-677 NHPGEIAQLSAVAQP
+677 NHPGEIARLSAVAQP

-722 SALPANGIAVFPADD
+722 SALPANGVAVFPADD
-737 VYTPLWRRLAGAR
+737 VYTALWRSLAGAR
-750 RSVTFSDTPSN
+750 RSVTFSDTPPTSAD
-761 STEAQDS
+761 TGDS
-768 VHLLDAKWHGS
+768 VHLRDAQWHGS

-789 GKQTEN
+789 GSHLEH
-795 LQFDLHIAGRHNIKN
+795 LQFNLHIAGRHNIKN

-823 PAATVARGLSAFI
+823 PAATVAQGLSTFV
-836 PVQGRSRALSLALEG
+836 PVQGRSRAMSLALDG
-851 RSITVVDD
+851 RNITLVDD

-904 AYAAAKGIEH
+904 AYAAVKGIEH

-919 QLSRYANAAAPGS
+919 HLSQHAHAAAPGS
-932 QHLDDM
+932 QHFDDM
-938 HALRQAA
+938 AALRQAA
-945 VTLLPNVASV
+945 VALLSKVASV

-966 QVVDA
+966 QVVEA
-971 ITQACAAPQKEITP
+971 ITQACATPEKEKTQ
-985 QGETTCC
+985 QGEATCC